1 MGQGNSPSQPTGQT
15 HPVGQAPATANKPAP
30 KRRRKFTTTAVI
42 LHEKNRILDGFI
54 LLLLTFAALGSAFS
68 LGASWDRS
76 VSVWPFYMA
85 MHLGLLL
92 FCLKPFFNRSYRR
105 LLLPPGSLFAAVM
118 IIYAVVHWLVL
129 SKIPYATRDELY
141 KLLSFF
147 GAYIAW
153 TELAA
158 TRKRW
163 IWLLTTVLVAGSLM
177 AWYAFI
183 QDFKES
189 DTVFRLSETL
199 TWTRP
204 EQYMDRACGTYIC
217 PNHFAH
223 FIGMVIIIAC
233 GLIVSQSGA
242 MLRVISLY
250 ALPLCLYT
258 LFLSQSR
265 SGILGVIAGVGVTWL
280 LLGLRRSFN
289 FFLLALVGLILLAGG
304 GVFAA
309 WSLDESFRNRV
320 QQAIEMGDIRM
331 QIWPD
336 TISLIEAEPVLGT
349 GPGTY
354 RHTFPPHRELYNK
367 PESTLRYAHN
377 EFLHLTAEYGIVGMA
392 IVAVMLLWVLARM
405 LRILFKAERPRDA
418 GLAAIFIGLI
428 VGSMVHSVFD
438 FNFQLF
444 SNPHVFIMVA
454 GAISGRLFVSGHF
467 RAWRVR
473 SWGMWLLALVGM
485 GLLVLT
491 GIWMTQT
498 AFNAWQEYSAE
509 AYDAKILEDGEL
521 EDAELALGSEGK
533 NFKRY
538 RRMVKLSPNN
548 PQGYAK
554 LGEAW
559 RNLGSPPFLPAEEKA
574 EAFGFARENY
584 EKALSLNPYDD
595 ETMMRLALLNHES
608 GEKEAGYKMIKEVI
622 AMEPFEPNYHFNY
635 GQMLKEDGQWSSALK
650 LLEDAKEMLQL
661 EDAGVIT
668 NFTKSIEQCQ
678 MMIRQGGGVQVPPP
692 RLQPLPVPPFN
703 PNVPPL
709 NPTVPPSANVPGGN
723 PNPSFN
729 PPAPAPAPAPGAP
742 DPNKPFSAAPP
753 AAPELP
759 DLPPL
764 FPDAPPVAPVGSPQ
778 QPFSV
783 SPPVAPIPRTP

>member
-1 MGQGNSPSQPTGQT
+1 MGQGSTPSQPTGQT
-15 HPVGQAPATANKPAP
+15 QPVGQASASAHKPAQ
-30 KRRRKFTTTAVI
+30 KRRRKSSPTAVI

-54 LLLLTFAALGSAFS
+54 LLLLSFAALGSAFS

-129 SKIPYATRDELY
+129 SKIPYATREELY

-147 GAYIAW
+147 GAFLAW

-189 DTVFRLSETL
+189 STVFRLTDTL
-199 TWTRP
+199 LWERP
-204 EQYMDRACGTYIC
+204 EQYEERACGTYIC

-233 GLIVSQSGA
+233 GLVVSSSGA

-250 ALPLCLYT
+250 ALPLCVYT
-258 LFLSQSR
+258 LYLSQSR
-265 SGILGVIAGVGVTWL
+265 SGILGVIAGVGATWL

-289 FFLLALVGLILLAGG
+289 FFLLALVGLVFLAGG

-309 WSLDESFRNRV
+309 WTLDETFRNRV
-320 QQAIEMGDIRM
+320 QMAMSAINPDDGDIGDVRL

-336 TISLIEAEPVLGT
+336 TIGLIESEPVLGS

-354 RHTFPPHRELYNK
+354 RHTFPPHREKFSN

-377 EFLHLTAEYGIVGMA
+377 EFLHLVAEYGIVGLA
-392 IVAVMLLWVLARM
+392 IVAVMLLWVIGRM
-405 LRILFKAERPRDA
+405 MRILFTAERPRDA
-418 GLAAIFIGLI
+418 GLAAILIGLI
-428 VGSMVHSVFD
+428 VGSMVHSFFD

-454 GAISGRLFVSGHF
+454 GAICGRLFVSGHF

-498 AFNAWQEYSAE
+498 AFNAYQDYAAE
-509 AYDAKILEDGEL
+509 ALEERTMEDGEL
-521 EDAELALGSEGK
+521 YDQQLALGSEST

-538 RRMVKLSPNN
+538 RRMVKLNPSSPR
-548 PQGYAK
+548 GYAK
-554 LGEAW
+554 LGQAW
-559 RNLGSPPFLPAEEKA
+559 HDLGSPFLIPEEKA
-574 EAFGFARENY
+574 KAFDVARKNY
-584 EKALSLNPYDD
+584 EKALALNPYDD
-595 ETMMRLALLNHES
+595 RTMLGLALLRHDS
-608 GEKEAGYKMIKEVI
+608 GEKAEAYEMMKELT
-622 AMEPFEPNYHFNY
+622 AMEPFHPDYRFHY
-635 GQMLKEDGQWSSALK
+635 GQMLKEDGQWAEALK
-650 LLEDAKEMLQL
+650 VFEEADKTLELED
-661 EDAGVIT
+661 EDAIRKFKA
-668 NFTKSIEQCQ
+668 NLELCRD
-678 MMIRQGGGVQVPPP
+678 MIRRGGGVQVPPP
-692 RLQPLPVPPFN
+692 RPLPLPVPPAN
-703 PNVPPL
+703 PL
-709 NPTVPPSANVPGGN
+709 GVPPSNPVGIPPGGAVL
-723 PNPSFN
+723 PVTPPN
-729 PPAPAPAPAPGAP
+729 PPAPVT
-742 DPNKPFSAAPP
+742 DPTKPFSAEPP

-764 FPDAPPVAPVGSPQ
+764 FPDAPPVAPVGSSQ
-778 QPFSV
+778 QPFSI
-783 SPPVAPIPRTP
+783 PPVAPAPGNP